1 MIYIALFIIGALT
14 LHTATYGVM
23 LGLGAMP
30 GVYYARQHLL
40 KIEVARFHL
49 YIYTLMFVSGIIM
62 LIKAFTQ
69 NLSQNSPRAAGN
81 FETGSSPEPVA

>member
-30 GVYYARQHLL
+30 GVYYAR
-40 KIEVARFHL
+40 
-49 YIYTLMFVSGIIM
+49 
-62 LIKAFTQ
+62 
-69 NLSQNSPRAAGN
+69 
-81 FETGSSPEPVA
+81 